1 MCSMTSSSSTSY
13 LMCSMTTLSRTL
25 YLMCSMTTSSSTS
38 SFPSLMS
45 SMSCKSKKPRKVR
58 QKKKKKIGGGS
69 CPPGKCLVFGGGKC
83 PNLGVVNVRILGVV
97 NVRLANNLTPWEA
110 WKWSALSVTDNDH
123 GHQASPAYSSIVSQL
138 CVHITPAPSFHALC
152 NRDPPRPLLQSV
164 LIVQLT
170 SSGWGL
176 AQARHSCRM
185 HRQEDSLQRPPQN
198 RVFLVRPLC
207 CSLPGLRRSRS

>member
-69 CPPGKCLVFGGGKC
+69 CPPGKCFFLGGGKC
-83 PNLGVVNVRILGVV
+83 PNLGVGNVRILGVV
-97 NVRLANNLTPWEA
+97 NVRLANNLTPPRGPRGQTLRP
-110 WKWSALSVTDNDH
+110 KLSCF
-123 GHQASPAYSSIVSQL
+123 GGFQAPPSSDQSELHHTIQNMGLTSNL
-138 CVHITPAPSFHALC
+138 DLNFFVHILPFH
-152 NRDPPRPLLQSV
+152 PRPVVPSLK
-164 LIVQLT
+164 
-170 SSGWGL
+170 
-176 AQARHSCRM
+176 
-185 HRQEDSLQRPPQN
+185 SLQI
-198 RVFLVRPLC
+198 FHTG
-207 CSLPGLRRSRS
+207 SEAGLRPESEEIFETSLCFGFLLGEPLQQTLHL